1 MKENDI
7 VWPGQE
13 EKHEEQEKQKELRRQ
28 EDKKN
33 IWKTEQVENKRKPVL
48 DHAVTFSINPRKIM
62 KGLFIIAMIFG
73 VFFLGR
79 MSTEEFSIGI
89 PSISGL
95 SVGVDSEVVADIP
108 VEAEV
113 EPEAASA
120 EGAVPAEEV
129 APAAPNAVGSE
140 LTAAAVAEAEDNE
153 DEIIIAGNYN
163 KVALAMDD
171 IKIDWKD
178 TWGKIMGVAVSIK
191 NTEAGTILPEYIIMT
206 VEGYDDFEKRINFPS
221 ELKTIKKGVTKK
233 AMLNVPSGFAYNPA
247 TVGDLSSVEVYLVLF
262 DQQGKSMATFKQA
275 MNLQR

>member
-13 EKHEEQEKQKELRRQ
+13 KKQEEQEKQKELERQ
-28 EDKKN
+28 ENKKN
-33 IWKTEQVENKRKPVL
+33 IWKKEQVGNKRKPML
-48 DHAVTFSINPRKIM
+48 DHEVIFSINPRKIM
-62 KGLFIIAMIFG
+62 KGLFIIVMIFG

-89 PSISGL
+89 PSISG
-95 SVGVDSEVVADIP
+95 SFVGVGSEVVVADIP

-120 EGAVPAEEV
+120 GEA

-140 LTAAAVAEAEDNE
+140 LTVATVAEEEDDE

-233 AMLNVPSGFAYNPA
+233 SMLNVPNGFAYNPA

-262 DQQGKSMATFKQA
+262 DQQGKSMASFKQA